1 MFTLEFLPLL
11 VKKYMYGICSVFVK
25 RAWYTVQTYL
35 PAVSSYGLCWG
46 CVQSPAPSSSSS
58 PQLSLSQAYG
68 IRNRVPYMM
77 TYRDEPVRAADNI
90 PFEEFVPDSEDF
102 IRVRD
107 QMKKEVQKILTRHV
121 KLFNGLT
128 VNEEHQH
135 SALVSHKSHMVRL
148 DVADVT
154 IVSLLCY
161 FTAFISCHRDFPI

>member
-1 MFTLEFLPLL
+1 
-11 VKKYMYGICSVFVK
+11 
-25 RAWYTVQTYL
+25 
-35 PAVSSYGLCWG
+35 
-46 CVQSPAPSSSSS
+46 
-58 PQLSLSQAYG
+58 
-68 IRNRVPYMM
+68 MM

-135 SALVSHKSHMVRL
+135 SALVSQKSHMVRL

-154 IVSLLCY
+154 IDSLLCY
-161 FTAFISCHRDFPI
+161 FTAIISCHRDFPI